1 MSKIIVDQVQKNG
14 GTALT
19 LPASD
24 ASTANQPLVSNASGT
39 LAFSPLSLP
48 ASDPGANKFLT
59 SDGSNQLQASSFS
72 VPAAT
77 GTSGQVLTSDG
88 AGAATWSAITAG
100 GWDGAHVVNC
110 TTANASS
117 ITVNWTDVVSGIS
130 DTDIAQV
137 QIAMIGVSCSTS
149 GKFRFYGRNSS
160 GNITSGYLGYTTNY
174 NYWGSDSDNQ
184 GDNGNSGYWQI
195 PNYNNAASTGYS
207 YGAGLTGTLD
217 WYIFKDDSYGN
228 YMVHGTY
235 GYQQNTS
242 HNAPNGERTQWDNYS
257 TSAPPA
263 TATHGYQV
271 SNTGGGNINRGF
283 IITRIKK
290 RT

>member
-59 SDGSNQLQASSFS
+59 SNGSGVLQASSFS

-77 GTSGQVLTSDG
+77 GTSGQLLVADG
-88 AGAATWSAITAG
+88 AGAASWQTLSFG
-100 GWDGAHVVNC
+100 GWDGAYVVNC
-110 TTANASS
+110 TTASAST

-137 QIAMIGVSCSTS
+137 QIALLGVSCSNS
-149 GKFRFYGRNSS
+149 GKLRFYGRNAS

-184 GDNGNSGYWQI
+184 GHNSNGGWWEI
-195 PNYNNAASTGYS
+195 PNYQPMAQTDYS
-207 YGAGLTGTLD
+207 YGSGLTGTLD
-217 WYIFKDDSYGN
+217 WYIFKDSTYGN
-228 YMVHGTY
+228 YSVHGTY

-242 HNAPNGERTQWDNYS
+242 YNAYNGERTQWDNYS
-257 TSAPPA
+257 NNAPPVTASHGFQMQA
-263 TATHGYQV
+263 TSGT
-271 SNTGGGNINRGF
+271 INRGF
-283 IITRIKK
+283 LITRIKK